1 MTTLSKEDGRIVE
14 RKMKSQGGEAATSF
28 SHSLRRDT
36 GTVQETLY
44 VLHKLFLKKKED
56 GSPFNREAAELLEL
70 AQEQA
75 EVAEDDLVRTSF
87 HNAELQM
94 LLTDE
99 KLQADDAKVQH
110 ERERSQAHADLEM

>member
-14 RKMKSQGGEAATSF
+14 RKMKQSQGGEAATSF

-56 GSPFNREAAELLEL
+56 GSPFNR
-70 AQEQA
+70 QA

>member
-1 MTTLSKEDGRIVE
+1 MTTLSKEDGRTVE
-14 RKMKSQGGEAATSF
+14 RKMKQSQGGEAATSF

-44 VLHKLFLKKKED
+44 ALHKLFLKKKED
-56 GSPFNREAAELLEL
+56 GSPFHR
-70 AQEQA
+70 QA

-99 KLQADDAKVQH
+99 KL
-110 ERERSQAHADLEM
+110 